1 MEKCVCT
8 SNKIKPNET
17 CLFCCQKHLSA
28 ALALTNELNSIYDEN
43 LLRVASQI
51 KLASWHFN
59 TNFLIEKEKCDEII
73 QKILSF
79 HEFKN
84 ELIELINHSYK
95 LFNSNKNKTF
105 NFNDIDINKK
115 NINLSNY
122 LNALLCI
129 SNSIELYKYE
139 ISYKD
144 INMPYILGQLILASW
159 LFQSVDKN
167 YSLKIR
173 VIYNEIKN
181 DNFKI
186 EELEEFKTFLWK
198 KYFKGWIN

>member
-1 MEKCVCT
+1 MEKCICT

-59 TNFLIEKEKCDEII
+59 TNFLMEKEKCDEII

-84 ELIELINHSYK
+84 ELIELVNQSYELFK
-95 LFNSNKNKTF
+95 LKNKKSF
-105 NFNDIDINKK
+105 NYQDINI
-115 NINLSNY
+115 NIKDKNLSNY

-139 ISYKD
+139 ASYEE

-159 LFQSVDKN
+159 IFQSFNKN

-173 VIYNEIKN
+173 SIYNEIKN
-181 DNFKI
+181 NNFKI
-186 EELEEFKTFLWK
+186 KELEEFKSFLWK
-198 KYFKGWIN
+198 KYIKGWIN